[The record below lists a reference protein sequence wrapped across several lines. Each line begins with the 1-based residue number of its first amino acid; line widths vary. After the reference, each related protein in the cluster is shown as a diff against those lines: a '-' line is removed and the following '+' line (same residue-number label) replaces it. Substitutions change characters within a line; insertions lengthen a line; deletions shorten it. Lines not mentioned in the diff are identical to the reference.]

1 MHPLNPPKSVPG
13 SLPGPSW
20 PFVGPGRSG
29 TQRGPPIWDAQRHPK
44 MTPNTS
50 KVLLDDAT
58 SLRNQKNMIFR
69 SPFLQIEFFCILF
82 RFKNHQFF
90 NNLLLRSS
98 IQITSKSIPFLS
110 HFQHC
115 FSSKAKKAILS
126 KLSSRAGESTIFK
139 VLSLRKTQTI
149 MQQYT

>member
-1 MHPLNPPKSVPG
+1 MHPLNPPKFVPG

-58 SLRNQKNMIFR
+58 SLRIQKNMIFR
-69 SPFLQIEFFCILF
+69 SPFYRLNFFAS
-82 RFKNHQFF
+82 FF
-90 NNLLLRSS
+90 ASKTTSFS
-98 IQITSKSIPFLS
+98 IICYYVLASKFTSKSMPFLS
-110 HFQHC
+110 YFQ
-115 FSSKAKKAILS
+115 FSVHQKPKKAIL
-126 KLSSRAGESTIFK
+126 
-139 VLSLRKTQTI
+139 
-149 MQQYT
+149 

>member
-98 IQITSKSIPFLS
+98 IQIHIKIHAFFKLLS
-110 HFQHC
+110 VFC
-115 FSSKAKKAILS
+115 SSKAKKSNFVKIELPC
-126 KLSSRAGESTIFK
+126 R
-139 VLSLRKTQTI
+139 
-149 MQQYT
+149 QQHDF

>member
-98 IQITSKSIPFLS
+98 IQIHIKIHAFFKLLS
-110 HFQHC
+110 VFC
-115 FSSKAKKAILS
+115 SSQAKKSNFVKIELPC
-126 KLSSRAGESTIFK
+126 RREHDF
-139 VLSLRKTQTI
+139 
-149 MQQYT
+149 

>member
-29 TQRGPPIWDAQRHPK
+29 TQRGLAHLGRPK
-44 MTPNTS
+44 APKNDPKYFKS
-50 KVLLDDAT
+50 A
-58 SLRNQKNMIFR
+58 SGRRNKPAKSENMIFR

-98 IQITSKSIPFLS
+98 IQIHIKIHAFFKLLS
-110 HFQHC
+110 VFC
-115 FSSKAKKAILS
+115 SSKAKKSNFVKIELPC
-126 KLSSRAGESTIFK
+126 RREHDF
-139 VLSLRKTQTI
+139 
-149 MQQYT
+149 

>member
-1 MHPLNPPKSVPG
+1 MHPLNPPKFVPG

-29 TQRGPPIWDAQRHPK
+29 TQRGQPIWDAQRHPK

-69 SPFLQIEFFCILF
+69 SPLLQIEFVCILF

-90 NNLLLRSS
+90 NNLSSRSS
-98 IQITSKSIPFLS
+98 IQIHIKIHAFFKLLS
-110 HFQHC
+110 VFC
-115 FSSKAKKAILS
+115 SSKAKKSNFVKIELPC
-126 KLSSRAGESTIFK
+126 RREHDF
-139 VLSLRKTQTI
+139 
-149 MQQYT
+149 

>member
-98 IQITSKSIPFLS
+98 IQIHIKIHAFFKSLS
-110 HFQHC
+110 AFFFIKSEKSNFVKIEFPCRREHDF
-115 FSSKAKKAILS
+115 
-126 KLSSRAGESTIFK
+126 
-139 VLSLRKTQTI
+139 
-149 MQQYT
+149 

>member
-58 SLRNQKNMIFR
+58 SLRNQKNTIFR

-98 IQITSKSIPFLS
+98 IQIHIKIHAFFKLLS
-110 HFQHC
+110 VFC
-115 FSSKAKKAILS
+115 SSKAKKSNFVKIELPC
-126 KLSSRAGESTIFK
+126 RREHDF
-139 VLSLRKTQTI
+139 
-149 MQQYT
+149 

>member
-1 MHPLNPPKSVPG
+1 MSLGAFQGPLGPLWVLEG
-13 SLPGPSW
+13 VGPS
-20 PFVGPGRSG
+20 GD
-29 TQRGPPIWDAQRHPK
+29 PPIWDAQRHPK

-98 IQITSKSIPFLS
+98 IQIHIKIHAFFKLLS
-110 HFQHC
+110 VFC
-115 FSSKAKKAILS
+115 SSKAKKSNFVKIELPC
-126 KLSSRAGESTIFK
+126 RREHDF
-139 VLSLRKTQTI
+139 
-149 MQQYT
+149 